1 MKSIS
6 IVLGAGLGAA
16 IIIGAASAQVT
27 DPRIVAEI
35 GVRYDDLDLD
45 SDAGARAMLARLD
58 VAATKACGGK
68 PFGVMSRDHVG
79 VAKEREYRRCKAAA
93 MEGSTLELGSPRVR
107 AAWLEKQS
115 PEVAKPAQSLGVGA
129 R

>member
-6 IVLGAGLGAA
+6 IVLGAALGAA
-16 IIIGAASAQVT
+16 TIIGSASAQVA
-27 DPRIVAEI
+27 DPRIVTEI

-45 SDAGARAMLARLD
+45 SEAGARAMLARLD
-58 VAATKACGGK
+58 LAATKACGGK

-79 VAKEREYRRCKAAA
+79 VAKELEYRRCKAAA
-93 MEGSTLELGSPRVR
+93 MESSTLKLDSPRVR
-107 AAWLEKQS
+107 AAWLDKRS
-115 PEVAKPAQSLGVGA
+115 PGAVKSAPIGAGA